1 MRLGSCLLFGMLLLA
16 SPASAKE
23 PQCPLELTTCLLQFQ
38 HMRDRPWLGVHV
50 DHDST
55 GRMLVVDVG
64 PGTPAEKAGLRAGD
78 VLQSIESRS
87 PSDWF
92 AGRAGWKD
100 GDTGVI
106 RVTRGGRPQDLT
118 LRFQVIPED
127 VLAKA
132 IGTHMIEGHLAYM
145 LKPGSETESH

>member
-1 MRLGSCLLFGMLLLA
+1 
-16 SPASAKE
+16 
-23 PQCPLELTTCLLQFQ
+23 
-38 HMRDRPWLGVHV
+38 MRDRPWLGAHV

-64 PGTPAEKAGLRAGD
+64 PGTPAEKAGLRSGD
-78 VLQSIESRS
+78 ILESIENRP

-92 AGRAGWKD
+92 AGRAGWKN

-106 RVTRGGRPQDLT
+106 RVTRNGRPQDLT

-145 LKPGSETESH
+145 LKPESKTESH